1 MLRGLF
7 EGLFREL
14 SYEEDNKF
22 DWILRKQTILQRR
35 DIEEEAER
43 RQKAQEALIKANTKN
58 GKKNQA
64 KLQLMEEEER
74 KRKDEEE
81 KKKLVEDAKQAAQQ
95 KDLEQKGQKSTRMIL
110 HAEAERMR
118 YEVRYKINE
127 RLVVIMKQEEENARK
142 QPEEEDLGQLDEELM
157 QKLLA

>member
-14 SYEEDNKF
+14 NYEEDNRF
-22 DWILRKQTILQRR
+22 DWILRKSSKLQRR

-43 RQKAQEALIKANTKN
+43 RQKAQEALIRANSKS

-74 KRKDEEE
+74 KRKEDEE
-81 KKKLVEDAKQAAQQ
+81 KKKAAEEARAAAQQ
-95 KDLEQKGQKSTRMIL
+95 KELEAKGQKSQRMIL
-110 HAEAERMR
+110 QAEAERMR
-118 YEVRYKINE
+118 LEVR
-127 RLVVIMKQEEENARK
+127 
-142 QPEEEDLGQLDEELM
+142 
-157 QKLLA
+157 